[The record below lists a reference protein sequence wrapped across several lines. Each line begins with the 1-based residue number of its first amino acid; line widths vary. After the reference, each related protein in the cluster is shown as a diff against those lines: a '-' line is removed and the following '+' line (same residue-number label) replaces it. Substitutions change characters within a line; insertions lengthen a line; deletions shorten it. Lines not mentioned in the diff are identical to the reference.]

1 MKWLER
7 HDTSKY
13 NINSVSTAKLSMVV
27 LGALAGKKAKN
38 TIDDFLPFD
47 TRKIKKEHGATEE
60 TLKVLKTLMKNRKMS
75 GRAIAMLVDELKIA
89 SSRENEE

>member
-1 MKWLER
+1 
-7 HDTSKY
+7 
-13 NINSVSTAKLSMVV
+13 MVV

-60 TLKVLKTLMKNRKMS
+60 TLKVLKKLMKNRKMS